1 MKKKKSYGK
10 KILCMILLILACL
23 GVLVFLFWDTIK
35 GAAIRKVGTIAIEQ
49 AIKRETGWEVDLEE
63 VIDRMDEE
71 DAAAMNDLMDKYF
84 NEENISEGMDILK
97 SGDLNAAKEYIEDK
111 VEPQD
116 LTELGYLYEKY
127 KYEF

>member
-35 GAAIRKVGTIAIEQ
+35 GAAFRKIGTIAIEQ

>member
-1 MKKKKSYGK
+1 MRKKKSYGK
-10 KILCMILLILACL
+10 TIFGMILLILACL
-23 GVLVFLFWDTIK
+23 GILVFLFWDTIK

-71 DAAAMNDLMDKYF
+71 DAAAMNELMDKYF

-97 SGDLNAAKEYIEDK
+97 SGDLNAAKEYIENK

-116 LTELGYLYEKY
+116 LKELGNLYEKY